1 MANNNGMNS
10 VDAGS
15 GSLIN
20 VKSVDFS
27 DVQEKNA
34 QTLTDI
40 QNLQVIEKDLFTTLE
55 EGLASN
61 TLTPEQ
67 KDSIINKI
75 NEIAQMRANLY
86 KNISGVFSFFQNNVS
101 SARDTLMEQS
111 SAVEIVEHELNE
123 AKRRLKLI
131 EKEQAD
137 KLRLVEINT
146 YYGERYADHTSIM
159 KTIIIICLPIMLL
172 TFLANRGFL
181 PPTIYAILVIIVAV
195 VGLIYIAKQIL
206 HTMSRD
212 NMNYQEYNWDFK
224 TSQAPP
230 VDTSNPSGTN
240 PWTTSGIMCVGQACC
255 YDGNTYDSTLN
266 KCIPPDVS
274 ASATTLDAAN
284 GSSGNGSGSGSGS
297 GVYTAPMGGFG
308 GL

>member
-1 MANNNGMNS
+1 MANNNI
-10 VDAGS
+10 DAGS

-20 VKSVDFS
+20 AKSIDFS
-27 DVQEKNA
+27 DVQEKNV

-86 KNISGVFSFFQNNVS
+86 KNMSGVFSFYQNNVS

-131 EKEQAD
+131 EQEQAD

-159 KTIIIICLPIMLL
+159 KIIIIICLPIMLL
-172 TFLANRGFL
+172 SFLSNKGFL
-181 PPTIYAILVIIVAV
+181 PPTIYAILVIIIAV
-195 VGLIYIAKQIL
+195 VGLIYIAKQLL

-230 VDTSNPSGTN
+230 VDTSNPSGPN
-240 PWTTSGIMCVGQACC
+240 PWKTSGVMCMGQACC
-255 YDGNTYDSTLN
+255 YDGNIYHATLN
-266 KCIPPDVS
+266 KCVPPDVS

-284 GSSGNGSGSGSGS
+284 VNFGSGSGSGS
-297 GVYTAPMGGFG
+297 GTDSGPMGGYG

>member
-10 VDAGS
+10 IDAGS
-15 GSLIN
+15 GSLMN
-20 VKSVDFS
+20 AKSVDFS

-61 TLTPEQ
+61 TLTSEQ

-86 KNISGVFSFFQNNVS
+86 KNMSGVFLFFQNNVS

-159 KTIIIICLPIMLL
+159 KAIILICLPIMLL
-172 TFLANRGFL
+172 TFLANRGLL
-181 PPTIYAILVIIVAV
+181 PPTIYSILVIIIAV

-212 NMNYQEYNWDFK
+212 NMNYQEYNWAFK
-224 TSQAPP
+224 TSEAPP

-240 PWTTSGIMCVGQACC
+240 PWKTSGIMCVGQSCC

-266 KCIPPDVS
+266 KCVPPDVS

-284 GSSGNGSGSGSGS
+284 VSSGSGSGSGS

>member
-1 MANNNGMNS
+1 MANNNI
-10 VDAGS
+10 DAGS

-20 VKSVDFS
+20 SKSVDFS
-27 DVQEKNA
+27 DVQEKNV

-86 KNISGVFSFFQNNVS
+86 KNMSGVFSFYQNNVS

-131 EKEQAD
+131 EQEQAD

-181 PPTIYAILVIIVAV
+181 PPTIYSILVIIIAV

-230 VDTSNPSGTN
+230 VDTSNPSGPN
-240 PWTTSGIMCVGQACC
+240 PWKTSGVMCMGQACC
-255 YDGNTYDSTLN
+255 YDGNIYHATLN
-266 KCIPPDVS
+266 KCVPPDVS